1 MAVQVGEPQNKY
13 HERTRRKVGLFVV
26 VVECVSGDYSSIQN
40 YERHK
45 GVQDLRNFDAVLV
58 SFLEPPA
65 FSPLLRFHALQIA
78 QEIVSRIRHDF
89 LVAPF
94 ASWRG

>member
-1 MAVQVGEPQNKY
+1 MMAVQVGEPQNKY
-13 HERTRRKVGLFVV
+13 HERTCRKAGLFVV

-58 SFLEPPA
+58 SFFGAAA
-65 FSPLLRFHALQIA
+65 F
-78 QEIVSRIRHDF
+78 
-89 LVAPF
+89 
-94 ASWRG
+94 